1 MEYKRFGDTIVVRMA
16 IGEEITEQIKAVA
29 TAENIKLAKVE
40 ALGATDK
47 FTVGVFD
54 VAEKVY
60 HSKTFEGPHE
70 IVSLTGSINTMN
82 GEYYSH
88 IHMAA
93 SNMDGL
99 TYGGHLNTAR
109 VCPTCEMFITV
120 IDGVVDREREEETG
134 INILK
139 F

>member
-1 MEYKRFGDTIVVRMA
+1 MEYKRFGDTIMVRMQL
-16 IGEEITEQIKAVA
+16 GEEITEQIKAVA
-29 TAENIKLAKVE
+29 MAENIKLAKVE
-40 ALGATDK
+40 ALGATSE
-47 FTVGVFD
+47 FTVGVYD
-54 VAEKVY
+54 VSEKVY
-60 HSKTFEGPHE
+60 HSNTFKGAYE

-93 SNMDGL
+93 SDEKGL
-99 TYGGHLNTAR
+99 TFGGHLNSAI

-120 IDGVVDREREEETG
+120 IDGVVDRVRDEEIG
-134 INILK
+134 INLLK